1 MPAKKTSER
10 TPKKKQLTDLER
22 REIEALKAK
31 ILQLEGGKLNRSQE
45 RDIAWHDRLISDT
58 IVDDYTQAVPKG
70 DYCAF
75 AGRQHKQIDDAAKHY
90 RLPIGGPSIDLHQAI
105 RALHDLIAA
114 NASRLRGAAIEGDRD
129 ELEDEKL
136 RQQIAKLQIENERL
150 TIALEHDRGDA
161 IPRAEIAQALNVMA
175 STMREKGRALERISP
190 EARNIYNEMLDS
202 IADEIESG
210 RLAF

>member
-1 MPAKKTSER
+1 MPRKAASPR
-10 TPKKKQLTDLER
+10 KKKLTDAET
-22 REIEALKAK
+22 REICALKAK
-31 ILQLEGGKLNRSQE
+31 ILQLEGGKLTRDQA
-45 RDIAWHDRLISDT
+45 RDIAWHDRLTADT
-58 IVDDYTQAVPKG
+58 IIDDYVVAVPKG
-70 DYCAF
+70 DYCGF
-75 AGRQHKQIDDAAKHY
+75 SGRQHKQIDDAAKNY
-90 RLPIGGPSIDLHQAI
+90 ALPLQGPTVNLNQVI

-114 NASRLRGAAIEGDRD
+114 NASRLRGANIEGDRD

-161 IPRAEIAQALNVMA
+161 IPRGEIAQALNVMA
-175 STMREKGRALERISP
+175 STMREKGRAIERISP
-190 EARNIYNEMLDS
+190 AARDVYNEMLDS

>member
-1 MPAKKTSER
+1 MPRKTA
-10 TPKKKQLTDLER
+10 TPRKKKLSVAET
-22 REIEALKAK
+22 REIAALKAK
-31 ILQLEGGKLNRSQE
+31 ILQIEGGKLSRDQT
-45 RDIAWHDRLISDT
+45 RDIAWLDRITAEAT
-58 IVDDYTQAVPKG
+58 IDDYVAAVPKG

-75 AGRQHKQIDDAAKHY
+75 SGRQHKQIDDAAKNY
-90 RLPIGGPSIDLHQAI
+90 GLPLSGPTVNLNQVV

-114 NASRLRGAAIEGDRD
+114 NASRLRGASIEGDRD

-161 IPRAEIAQALNVMA
+161 IPRSEIAQALNIMA
-175 STMREKGRALERISP
+175 ATMREKGRAIERISP
-190 EARNIYNEMLDS
+190 AARDIYNEMLDS